1 MRTPVLISIA
11 GAAASVAGCTVGSG
25 SGSAMGPLW
34 ILGCQD
40 GASLGTEDD
49 PQLFNLDPTFF
60 AGEPIEDITDGPP
73 MNRLLIYMKRT
84 GNATEIN
91 DTLTFDIRD
100 SAQIA
105 RCIRGATINGVPD
118 WDTTSGTLNELGQV
132 DPMAP
137 PWCMQA
143 ATPDAL
149 PQIRLVPFGPVA
161 VSFAPLAS
169 CHSSMHPPA
178 IVNVTGVANEGFITF
193 TDFGGAVQPDQ
204 ANTPRD
210 ARVPIVDDFKV
221 NYGEHLEATF
231 QFTVEDARVAAA
243 IRDKI
248 VPPAAPLIGGMLAG
262 SFEFFFER
270 GRSAQTFP

>member
-11 GAAASVAGCTVGSG
+11 VAAASVAGCTVGSG

-34 ILGCQD
+34 ILGCQNGD
-40 GASLGTEDD
+40 PLGTPDK

-60 AGEPIEDITDGPP
+60 AGEPIEDISEPP
-73 MNRLLIYMKRT
+73 TNRLIIRMQRN
-84 GNATEIN
+84 GNAVEIN
-91 DTLTFDIRD
+91 DTLYFDIRD

-105 RCIRGATINGVPD
+105 RCIRGATINGGPD

-132 DPMAP
+132 DPNAP

-143 ATPDAL
+143 ATPDQL

-169 CHSSMHPPA
+169 CHSEMHPPA
-178 IVNVTGVANEGFITF
+178 IVDINGVANGGFITF
-193 TDFGGAVQPDQ
+193 TDFGGAVQPNQ
-204 ANTPRD
+204 ATTLPD
-210 ARVPIVDDFKV
+210 ARVPITDDFKV
-221 NYGEHLEATF
+221 NYGEHLQATF
-231 QFTVEDARVAAA
+231 QFDVEDERVAAA
-243 IRDKI
+243 IRDKV

-262 SFEFFFER
+262 NFEFFFER